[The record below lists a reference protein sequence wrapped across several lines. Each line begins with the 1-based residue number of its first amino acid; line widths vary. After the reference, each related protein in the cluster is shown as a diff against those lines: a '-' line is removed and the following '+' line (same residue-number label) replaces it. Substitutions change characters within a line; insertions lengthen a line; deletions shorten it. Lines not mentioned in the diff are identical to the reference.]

1 MSSEWKGLFFFVLV
15 SPSGY
20 SEITYILNEL
30 PGLIFF
36 SAFSLLAALWCVPGP
51 LYCHELPIIE
61 ITTG

>member
-36 SAFSLLAALWCVPGP
+36 SAFCLLAALWCVGM
-51 LYCHELPIIE
+51 LCVLLAVD
-61 ITTG
+61 TLFCTG